1 MATRPLSSGDRFKMF
16 ASSISGQTLP
26 KLALAVSIGLGAIG
40 TAQAATYYVRT
51 DGGDASQCNGL
62 SNAAYPGSGTN
73 QSCAWKSP
81 IIALPS
87 SGSARIAGGDTLR
100 ILPGTYQLGSGG
112 YMQPIPSGPSATS
125 KTVFVGWGGTP
136 KLVGVAGAHRVL
148 NLDGSSNVEVGN
160 IEITDNSDCVYGHSV
175 SSAACTSSMP
185 WARVGLYARASNNVW
200 LHDVNIHGLGARG
213 INAGGLSNWT
223 MERLKINKNGSAGW
237 EGNIGTGG
245 SNSGKMIMRDI
256 EIAWNGCGER
266 VATGEPWAC
275 WAQQTGGYGDGF
287 GTTDTGGDWLI
298 EDAFIHHNT
307 SDGLDMRYMNGADAT
322 KVTLRRVYSVANAG
336 NQVKIKGNALVEN
349 SVMVGH
355 CTYFRGK
362 HYMTEGDLC
371 RAYGSSL
378 LLILTGNDTVN
389 VRHNT
394 IAGEGDAQ
402 IAYGEGASTDK
413 INIQNNLVVGFPYF
427 ADTTKATL
435 FSGGGAPAAKT
446 FSGNMAWKVRTC
458 QTGTTC
464 TQDPLLTNMTL
475 ASFDATPRSGSPVA
489 DKVALISG
497 VNTDFLL
504 QPRPS
509 GAANDV
515 GAYEMQVGG
524 TTPTPTPT
532 PTPTCTRAA
541 PTLGLTGPTA
551 AVAAG
556 ATNSYSVT
564 LKNNDSSGCSNTTFA
579 LARSV
584 PSGWT
589 GSLSTTGIALAPG
602 ASGTAVLNVTSPAT
616 ASAGG
621 YGIGV
626 GTSSSVGS
634 THTANAS
641 STYTVAAPV
650 GLSETLTT
658 TKSSYKAGEV
668 VYITARVM
676 KGSVAV
682 SGASVSFVA
691 LKPNKVNTIEL
702 RGTTNSN
709 GYVTVSFKSGTGS
722 SSIGTY
728 QVSSTATVG
737 NDTAKA
743 TTSFSVYK

>member
-1 MATRPLSSGDRFKMF
+1 MF
-16 ASSISGQTLP
+16 ASSTSGHSLP
-26 KLALAVSIGLGAIG
+26 KLALALSIGLGAIG
-40 TAQAATYYVRT
+40 TAQAASIYYVRT
-51 DGGDASQCNGL
+51 NGGDASQCNGL
-62 SNAAYPGSGTN
+62 SSAAYPGSGTN
-73 QSCAWKSP
+73 QTCAWKSP
-81 IIALPS
+81 VIALPP
-87 SGSARIAGGDTLR
+87 SGSPRIAGGDTLR
-100 ILPGTYQLGSGG
+100 IVPGTYQLGSGG

-125 KTVFVGWGGTP
+125 KTVIVGWGGTP

-148 NLDGSSNVEVGN
+148 NMDGSSNVEVGN
-160 IEITDNSDCVYGHSV
+160 LEITDNSDCVYGHSV

-185 WARVGLYARASNNVW
+185 WARVGLYARNSNNVW
-200 LHDVNIHGLGARG
+200 LHDVNIHGMGARG
-213 INAGGLSNWT
+213 VNAGLLSNWT

-237 EGNIGTGG
+237 EGNVGTNG

-275 WAQQTGGYGDGF
+275 WAQKTGGYGDGL
-287 GTTDTGGDWLI
+287 GTTTTAGDWLI

-307 SDGLDMRYMNGADAT
+307 SDGLDLRYMDGADST

-336 NQVKIKGNALVEN
+336 NQVKVKGNALIEN

-362 HYMTEGDLC
+362 HYMTTGDLC

-394 IAGEGDAQ
+394 ITGEGDAQ
-402 IAYGEGASTDK
+402 IAYGEGTSTDK
-413 INIQNNLVVGFPYF
+413 INIQNNLVVGFPYY

-446 FSGNMAWKVRTC
+446 FSGNMGWKVRTC
-458 QTGTTC
+458 PTGTTC

-475 ASFDATPRSGSPVA
+475 AGFDASPRSGSPVA

-497 VNTDFLL
+497 VTTDFLM

-509 GAANDV
+509 GASNDV
-515 GAYEMQVGG
+515 GAYEMQVAGS
-524 TTPTPTPT
+524 TPTPA
-532 PTPTCTRAA
+532 PTPTCTRAK
-541 PTLGLTGPTA
+541 PTLSLAGPTT

-556 ATNSYSVT
+556 TTNSYSVT

-589 GSLSTTGIALAPG
+589 GTLSTTGVALAPG
-602 ASGTAVLNVTSPAT
+602 ASGTAVLKVTSPTSA
-616 ASAGG
+616 AAGG
-621 YGIGV
+621 YGVGV

-641 STYTVAAPV
+641 STYSVAAAV
-650 GLSETLTT
+650 GMTETLTT
-658 TKSSYKAGEV
+658 SKSSYKAGEV
-668 VYITARVM
+668 VSITARVM

-682 SGASVSFVA
+682 SGAKVSFVA

-702 RGTTNSN
+702 SGTTNSS

-728 QVSSTATVG
+728 QVTSTATNG
-737 NDTAKA
+737 SDTAKS

>member
-1 MATRPLSSGDRFKMF
+1 M
-16 ASSISGQTLP
+16 
-26 KLALAVSIGLGAIG
+26 
-40 TAQAATYYVRT
+40 RT

-62 SNAAYPGSGTN
+62 SNAAYPGSGTG

-81 IIALPS
+81 IIALPA

-100 ILPGTYQLGSGG
+100 IVPGTYQLGSGG
-112 YMQPIPSGPSATS
+112 YMQPIPSGPSRTS
-125 KTVFVGWGGTP
+125 KTVVVGYGGTP
-136 KLVGVAGAHRVL
+136 KLVGVGGAHRVL

-160 IEITDNSDCVYGHSV
+160 LEITDNSDCVYGHSV

-185 WARVGLYARASNNVW
+185 WARVGLYARASNYVW
-200 LHDVNIHGLGARG
+200 LHDLNIHGLGARG

-245 SNSGKMIMRDI
+245 SNSGNMVMRDI

-266 VATGEPWAC
+266 VSTGEPWAC

-287 GTTDTGGDWLI
+287 GTTDTGGNWLI

-307 SDGLDMRYMNGADAT
+307 SDGLDMRYMDGADTT

-336 NQVKIKGNALVEN
+336 NQVKIKGNSVVEN
-349 SVMVGH
+349 SVLVGQ

-362 HYMTEGDLC
+362 YYMTEGDLC

-378 LLILTGNDTVN
+378 LLIMTGNDTATI
-389 VRHNT
+389 RHNT

-402 IAYGEGASTDK
+402 IAYGEGTSTDK
-413 INIQNNLVVGFPYF
+413 IFIQNNLVVGFPYY
-427 ADTTKATL
+427 ANASNQTL
-435 FSGGGAPAAKT
+435 FSGGGAPAAKS
-446 FSGNMAWKVRTC
+446 FSGNMGWKVRSC
-458 QTGTTC
+458 PTGATC
-464 TQDPLLTNMTL
+464 TQDPQLRNMTL
-475 ASFDATPRSGSPVA
+475 ASFDAEPLSGSPVI
-489 DKVALISG
+489 DKVTMNSA
-497 VNTDFLL
+497 VNSDFLL

-509 GAANDV
+509 GSSSDV
-515 GAYEMQVGG
+515 GAYEVQAGG
-524 TTPTPTPT
+524 AEPTPTPT
-532 PTPTCTRAA
+532 PTPTCTRGT
-541 PTLGLTGPTA
+541 PTVGLTGPTT

-556 ATNSYSVT
+556 TANKYSVSV
-564 LKNNDSSGCSNTTFA
+564 KNNDSSGCSNTTFS

-589 GSLSTTGIALAPG
+589 GTLSTTGLALAPG
-602 ASGTAVLNVTSPAT
+602 ASGSAVLTVTSPGT
-616 ASAGG
+616 ASAGT

-641 STYTVAAPV
+641 ATYTVAAPA
-650 GLSETLTT
+650 GMTEALSTS
-658 TKSSYKAGEV
+658 KSSYKAKER

-676 KGSVAV
+676 RGTVPV
-682 SGASVSFVA
+682 SGASVDLVA
-691 LKPNKVNTIEL
+691 LKPNNINTIEL
-702 RGTTNSN
+702 SGKTDSN
-709 GYVTVSFKSGTGS
+709 GYVTVSFISGSGT

-728 QVSSTATVG
+728 KVTSTATSGTDV
-737 NDTAKA
+737 AKA